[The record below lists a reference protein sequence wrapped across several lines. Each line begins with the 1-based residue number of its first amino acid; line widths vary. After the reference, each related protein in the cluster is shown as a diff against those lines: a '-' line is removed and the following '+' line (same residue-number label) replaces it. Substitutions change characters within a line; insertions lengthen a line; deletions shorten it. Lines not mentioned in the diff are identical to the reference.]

1 MYNPHSFYDAVL
13 GGVYVARGAEALSP
27 RLIANLIRIG
37 R

>member
-1 MYNPHSFYDAVL
+1 MYHLHSFNDALL
-13 GGVYVARGAEALSP
+13 GGVNVARDAGALSP